1 MKRFFSLLFS
11 FTLSLSSSTLFAAQ
25 SSGLEI
31 NNAETLELIYAI
43 EPENINQTA
52 IEAIISDLLASS
64 KVQLGQRQDGQL
76 HLRVEEHANRYLLYL
91 DFSRMVYYQA
101 NGRCYSKEGFVW
113 GRYAKDI
120 ADVEQLHEDIEFLF
134 DEFLNDYLEA
144 NTAD

>member
-1 MKRFFSLLFS
+1 MKRLLSLLFS
-11 FTLSLSSSTLFAAQ
+11 ISLCLGSSTLFAAQ

-43 EPENINQTA
+43 EPEDINQSA
-52 IEAIISDLLASS
+52 IEAIISDLLANSG
-64 KVQLGQRQDGQL
+64 VQLAQRQDGQL

-91 DFSRMVYYQA
+91 DFSRMVRYQA
-101 NGRCYSKEGFVW
+101 NGRCYSKAGFVW

-134 DEFLNDYLEA
+134 DEFLSDYLEA

>member
-1 MKRFFSLLFS
+1 MKRFLHLLLSFSL
-11 FTLSLSSSTLFAAQ
+11 SLGSSTLFAAQ

-31 NNAETLELIYAI
+31 NAPETLELIYAI
-43 EPENINQTA
+43 EPEDINQSA

-64 KVQLGQRQDGQL
+64 GVQLGHRQDGQL

-91 DFSRMVYYQA
+91 DFSRMVHYHA
-101 NGRCYSKEGFVW
+101 NGHCYSKEGFVW

-134 DEFLNDYLEA
+134 DEFLNDYIEA

>member
-1 MKRFFSLLFS
+1 MKRFLSLLLSFS
-11 FTLSLSSSTLFAAQ
+11 LSLSASTLFAAQ

-31 NNAETLELIYAI
+31 NNPETLELIYAI
-43 EPENINQTA
+43 EPEDINQSA
-52 IEAIISDLLASS
+52 IEAIISDLLANSG
-64 KVQLGQRQDGQL
+64 VQLAQRQDGQL

-91 DFSRMVYYQA
+91 DFSRMVRYQA
-101 NGRCYSKEGFVW
+101 NGRCYSKAGFVW